1 MKTIKSENFWVAL
14 VLFCCILILSVY
26 VPLVPAAP
34 TVKSKVSVPRYGGTM
49 RVADRFDGISIGYP
63 PKMPNSYSQR
73 QAVPALETLLRLD
86 KTGKPT
92 PWLATGFK
100 EDGRAKTILL
110 NLRKGVKFHDGT
122 DFNAET
128 VKWNLDL
135 YVSVK
140 APGTEKFKSVDIV
153 DEYTIRINLNEW
165 DSTVLSGFTQ
175 RLGMMISPAAYKKN
189 GEEWCASHPV
199 GTGPFE
205 FVSWEKD
212 TRTVYKKF
220 PGYWQKGKPYL
231 DRIEYYAIN
240 DSLTRLFS
248 FKKGE
253 LEVLL
258 SPDAKD
264 IADLKRDGYN
274 VNNPRVGSG
283 AMSLMPNSAN
293 PKSPFSDI
301 RVRQAAQY
309 AIDTEG
315 IVRTIYHGEAEP
327 ANQWI
332 YKGHWAYNPAVHG
345 YPYNPARAK
354 KLLADA
360 GYPNGFKTK
369 ITYRVN
375 PQSDLVFN
383 AIQGYLGAVG
393 IDATLEPIQQGQY
406 NQITQEGGSWEGLIE
421 DMFSPY
427 VDVVI
432 PMSQTYSGG
441 SKYFSQTLAPSD
453 YVKSIQNAVTAVD
466 FKTKQK
472 SIREAMKLMSDKY
485 CLQIILLCQSMAGVS
500 QSYVHNH
507 GFYETPAITWTPE
520 DAWLE
525 R

>member
-1 MKTIKSENFWVAL
+1 MRTMRRKSFDVSAGLLCCAL
-14 VLFCCILILSVY
+14 IFAVC
-26 VPLVPAAP
+26 VPLVFSAETAKPKAP
-34 TVKSKVSVPRYGGTM
+34 LPRYGGTM

-73 QAVPALETLLRLD
+73 QAVPALETLFRLD
-86 KTGKPT
+86 KTGKAT

-100 EDGRAKTILL
+100 EDAKGKTILL
-110 NLRKGVKFHDGT
+110 TLRKGVKFHDGT
-122 DFNAET
+122 NFNAEA

-135 YVSVK
+135 YASVK
-140 APGTEKFKSVDIV
+140 TPGTEKFKSIDIV
-153 DEYTIRINLNEW
+153 DEFAIRINLAEW
-165 DSTVLSGFTQ
+165 DSTVTSGFTQ
-175 RLGMMISPAAYKKN
+175 RLGMMISPTAYKKN

-205 FVSWEKD
+205 FVSWEKG
-212 TRTVYKKF
+212 TSTVYKKF

-240 DSLTRLFS
+240 DSITRLLS

-264 IADLKRDGYN
+264 LADLKKDGYA

-283 AMSLMPNSAN
+283 AMSLMPDSAN
-293 PKSPFSDI
+293 PKSPFSDLK
-301 RVRQAAQY
+301 VRQAAEH
-309 AIDTEG
+309 AIDTEK
-315 IVRTIYHGEAEP
+315 IVKTIYHGEAEP
-327 ANQWI
+327 ATQWI
-332 YKGHWAYNPAVHG
+332 YKGHWAYNPAVRG
-345 YPYNPARAK
+345 YPYNPALAK
-354 KLLADA
+354 KLLAQA

-375 PQSDLVFN
+375 PQSDLVFT
-383 AIQGYLGAVG
+383 AVQGYLAAVG
-393 IDATLEPIQQGQY
+393 IDAALEPIQQERY
-406 NQITQEGGSWEGLIE
+406 NKITQEGGSWEGLIE

-432 PMSQTYSGG
+432 PMSQMYSGG
-441 SKYFSQTLAPSD
+441 NRYFTQTLAPAD
-453 YVKSIQNAVTAVD
+453 YVKAIQDAVGASD
-466 FKTKQK
+466 FKIKQK

-485 CLQIILLCQSMAGVS
+485 CLQILLLCQSMASVS
-500 QSYVHNH
+500 QPYVHNH

-520 DAWLE
+520 DSWLGK
-525 R
+525 